1 MANQIQEKTASVC
14 CLVGIPGSGKSTI
27 ARAIIDLNH
36 QCGSQ
41 KFSSSADYKPDVS
54 HFNNILL
61 IDYDDLIR
69 RELSVRYDNNCNGC
83 SSFDSN
89 ELEAWRK
96 SRVVAVEKLKLS
108 LKNHFASGSDDA
120 STLLILLDDNFHL
133 RSMRREIYRSCQ
145 EIIDVH
151 TRARIGFVV
160 VYCSAPLEVCLR
172 RNDLRS
178 GKEHIPRDIINRMAM
193 VIEPPD
199 DSKACAS
206 FERFHLSI
214 DNSEDIADRNCYDRY
229 LLSDLHRC
237 LQESLLSPVLS
248 KNDLSKDEIFE
259 LEQKRVRDR
268 EYTIKCKLQRI
279 DQLLR
284 KLVGVV
290 ARIQKIKTE
299 EANEIR
305 KSILS
310 KLRQSNNADIMG
322 EDLIVQQFACS
333 ILGGTGNARRNAL
346 DNTLAMAI
354 HDVAQKFRKDNL
366 ET

>member
-1 MANQIQEKTASVC
+1 MVNKIKEKSASVC

-36 QCGSQ
+36 QRGSQ
-41 KFSSSADYKPDVS
+41 KTLSSSTYGTDVS
-54 HFNNILL
+54 HFDDILL
-61 IDYDDLIR
+61 IDYDDLTR
-69 RELSVRYDNNCNGC
+69 KELSLKHDNNRCGS

-96 SRVVAVEKLKLS
+96 SRRVAVEKLKVS
-108 LKNHFASGSDDA
+108 LKNHFACGSDDA
-120 STLLILLDDNFHL
+120 STLLIILDDNFHL

-145 EIIDVH
+145 EIIAIH
-151 TRARIGFVV
+151 PRARMGFVV
-160 VYCSAPLEVCLR
+160 VYCSAPLDVCLR

-178 GKEHIPRDIINRMAM
+178 GKERIPRDVINRMAM
-193 VIEPPD
+193 GLESPD
-199 DSKACAS
+199 KSKAGAS

-214 DNSEDIADRNCYDRY
+214 DNSEDIADRNYYGRH

-237 LQESLLSPVLS
+237 LQESLLSPVLP
-248 KNDLSKDEIFE
+248 KNDLSQDEIFE
-259 LEQKRVRDR
+259 LEQKRAR
-268 EYTIKCKLQRI
+268 EREDTHKSNLQRI

-284 KLVGVV
+284 KLVGAV
-290 ARIQKIKTE
+290 ARIQKTKTE

-310 KLRQSNNADIMG
+310 MLRQNNHVDIIE

-333 ILGGTGNARRNAL
+333 ILGGAEADRRNAL
-346 DNTLAMAI
+346 SNTLAMAI
-354 HDVAQKFRKDNL
+354 HDVAQKFREDNS
-366 ET
+366 